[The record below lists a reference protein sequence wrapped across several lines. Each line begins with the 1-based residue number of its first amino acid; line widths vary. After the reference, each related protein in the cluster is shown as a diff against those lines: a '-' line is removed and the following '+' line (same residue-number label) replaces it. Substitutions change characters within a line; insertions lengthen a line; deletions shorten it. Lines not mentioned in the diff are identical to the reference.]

1 MRWSILGPTDVR
13 MSTVPLVEPLGTWGI
28 LGLPETWNG
37 QDVHPVFVFLR
48 YDTDILIY
56 CTYGNELNMWCIF
69 WKQSGSQ
76 TWQWKIQHSWKV
88 VHFQWQFTS
97 GLPIAM
103 FDYQRVS
110 WIIIHL
116 WLLISWALRIQAWHE
131 KLNTRVGQQGK
142 RQGNFKVLKHPVAL
156 QDFCIIVTPGYDPQF
171 SPHWEPF
178 TEIKTLINVPV
189 QSNPKLHGSTLHYHF
204 LRSQNARIMSD
215 SGALSQHTPIVLIH
229 HLEFRPGLLLF
240 FHDLFMA
247 HWKGSSQAGRTQA
260 F

>member
-1 MRWSILGPTDVR
+1 MAMENPAFMESGSFSMTIYKRASHCHVWLPEGILDYNPLVTIDFLGPTHPS
-13 MSTVPLVEPLGTWGI
+13 MTW
-28 LGLPETWNG
+28 E
-37 QDVHPVFVFLR
+37 
-48 YDTDILIY
+48 
-56 CTYGNELNMWCIF
+56 
-69 WKQSGSQ
+69 
-76 TWQWKIQHSWKV
+76 
-88 VHFQWQFTS
+88 
-97 GLPIAM
+97 
-103 FDYQRVS
+103 
-110 WIIIHL
+110 
-116 WLLISWALRIQAWHE
+116 
-131 KLNTRVGQQGK
+131 LNTRVGQQGK

-215 SGALSQHTPIVLIH
+215 SGAFSQHTPIVLIH